1 MREPVGSFGPQLVGH
16 VSHGVTMAVYE
27 EWLRDESSDLA
38 ELVHRGFAML
48 QQLSDLGALG
58 TGANGA

>member
-1 MREPVGSFGPQLVGH
+1 
-16 VSHGVTMAVYE
+16 MAVYE